1 MISYGINYS
10 GTSFTDLTKKQGMEQ
25 PLWYWDPSIAPS
37 GMTFVTSD
45 KYPNWQGNILV
56 GSLKFGQVI
65 MLTLDGNQIVKA
77 EIVKDDLSR
86 VRNVKQGPDGYIYV
100 AVDGQGIYRLILE

>member
-1 MISYGINYS
+1 
-10 GTSFTDLTKKQGMEQ
+10 
-25 PLWYWDPSIAPS
+25 
-37 GMTFVTSD
+37 
-45 KYPNWQGNILV
+45 
-56 GSLKFGQVI
+56 
-65 MLTLDGNQIVKA
+65 MLTLDGNQVVKA